1 MKNVRIIMLLTSI
14 ILSTN
19 YSSCTTDEP
28 TKGKIY
34 RPGNT
39 DNFEHMIN
47 TYDIVLVDFFA
58 NWCGPCRQ
66 MHKVIEA
73 LAQDTQLN
81 DILFVE
87 IDTDVQRTLSSQYHI
102 SSLPTLILFVDGK
115 PLRTLHG
122 YHDKKSLK
130 ALLLETLKYL

>member
-1 MKNVRIIMLLTSI
+1 MNILRITLAAFL
-14 ILSTN
+14 ILSCQ
-19 YSSCTTDEP
+19 SLFCTSELSDVP

-58 NWCGPCRQ
+58 HWCGPCRQ

-73 LAQDTQLN
+73 LAHDTQLN

-87 IDTDVQRTLSSQYHI
+87 IDTDVQRHI

-115 PLRTLHG
+115 PLRTLYG